1 MNAVKISEKFKR
13 FMFNRSTSRVG
24 ANFRMFPYDDVY
36 EVYLRNVELHF
47 HTKKSAL
54 YSELR
59 EVTQTLL
66 PCRLI
71 TTCILVPFSQTRE
84 NICYYFDIAYF
95 LFHHLFYLNF
105 KR

>member
-1 MNAVKISEKFKR
+1 MNAVKISEKFQR

-24 ANFRMFPYDDVY
+24 ANFRMFPYDNVY
-36 EVYLRNVELHF
+36 QVYLRYVELHF

-71 TTCILVPFSQTRE
+71 TTRVPFSQTRE
-84 NICYYFDIAYF
+84 NIYYYFGIANISFFITYF
-95 LFHHLFYLNF
+95 I
-105 KR
+105 